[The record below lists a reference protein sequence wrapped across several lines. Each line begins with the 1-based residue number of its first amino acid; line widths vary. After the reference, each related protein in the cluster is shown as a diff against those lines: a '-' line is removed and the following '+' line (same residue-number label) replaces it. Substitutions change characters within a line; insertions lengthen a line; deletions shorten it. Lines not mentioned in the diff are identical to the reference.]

1 MKKLLFAFMM
11 VAVAE
16 SASAQ
21 MTAEEIMGLLPK
33 MPTEAEMITYQK
45 ESTAPIGD
53 DKVIT
58 QPKLYDD
65 FMESLKQA
73 KAKADESLEQAGNA
87 SIAKTRKSKVAGT
100 DYTVED
106 VENMSEAEQ
115 EKMAMAMAQK
125 KLASMG
131 ISLSDLPQEGEELS
145 DAQAQALAAKVMAKQ
160 KAGGLPQTNPKLAEL
175 QLKLAELNS
184 EESRLVMTIDDP
196 LKAAAEEGRNLYAKD
211 YQEKIDALETQKRSL
226 TYAYMEKFTDED
238 RPRVEAESKKAR
250 ELTLQQWEL
259 ESDFY
264 AKYIPK
270 WRKAIL
276 ASMDFCKKTIIP
288 LQKQRQDITRQLYEL
303 TQDANYTMG
312 DTYPLVG
319 AVGYLEQSGKLGGYD
334 DYLKP
339 QEE

>member
-1 MKKLLFAFMM
+1 
-11 VAVAE
+11 
-16 SASAQ
+16 
-21 MTAEEIMGLLPK
+21 
-33 MPTEAEMITYQK
+33 
-45 ESTAPIGD
+45 
-53 DKVIT
+53 
-58 QPKLYDD
+58 
-65 FMESLKQA
+65 MESLKQA

-131 ISLSDLPQEGEELS
+131 ISLSDLPQ
-145 DAQAQALAAKVMAKQ
+145 
-160 KAGGLPQTNPKLAEL
+160 TNPKLAEL

-211 YQEKIDALETQKRSL
+211 YQAKIDALETQKRSL

-319 AVGYLEQSGKLGGYD
+319 AVGYLEQSGKLGSYD

-339 QEE
+339 QE

>member
-1 MKKLLFAFMM
+1 MM

-21 MTAEEIMGLLPK
+21 ITAEEIMGLLPK

-58 QPKLYDD
+58 QPKLYDY

-131 ISLSDLPQEGEELS
+131 ISLSDLPQ
-145 DAQAQALAAKVMAKQ
+145 
-160 KAGGLPQTNPKLAEL
+160 TNPKLAEL

-211 YQEKIDALETQKRSL
+211 YQAKIDALETQKRSL

-303 TQDANYTMG
+303 TQDANYTMS

-319 AVGYLEQSGKLGGYD
+319 AVGYLEQSGKLGSYD

-339 QEE
+339 QE